1 MSTKTVKLP
10 ERGAEITKT
19 TPITAAEYLTDTTA
33 AEYIGGVKSRA
44 VREWRTR
51 RGLPFIRITA
61 KVIRI
66 RRADL
71 DNWLARHQY
80 AMVGGAK

>member
-1 MSTKTVKLP
+1 MSTKTP
-10 ERGAEITKT
+10 IQSQRGAEITHPSPAT
-19 TPITAAEYLTDTTA
+19 TPELLTDTTA
-33 AEYIGGVKSRA
+33 AAYIGGVKSRA

-71 DNWLARHQY
+71 DKWLARHQF
-80 AMVGGAK
+80 AMVGGAQ

>member
-10 ERGAEITKT
+10 ERGAETT
-19 TPITAAEYLTDTTA
+19 HPTPITTPELLTDTTA
-33 AEYIGGVKSRA
+33 AAYIGGVKSRA

-71 DNWLARHQY
+71 DKWLARHQF
-80 AMVGGAK
+80 AIVGGVQ